1 MMYSIYTRQLMAEL
15 GKWGGFHRFNQ
26 VLVLAPRTREK
37 HLQFWSKQWIRCL
50 CWAVCSVWVSVRTAD
65 RQTDTATAAT
75 VEGPSLSRTA
85 DATLTFDFWL
95 LRLWRPL
102 WFMFMF
108 MLLLSRL
115 SLRCWQKPL
124 CVTLWNN
131 VFKHIGAELFLLL
144 SITVQRNHCVMVSCV
159 NIELQ
164 AIRCFRK
171 SRKKKNNKNTE
182 ITWPP

>member
-1 MMYSIYTRQLMAEL
+1 MAEL
-15 GKWGGFHRFNQ
+15 EKWGGFRCFNQ

-37 HLQFWSKQWIRCL
+37 HLQFLSKQWIRCL
-50 CWAVCSVWVSVRTAD
+50 CWAVCSVWVSVRTAE
-65 RQTDTATAAT
+65 RQTDTAMAAT

-95 LRLWRPL
+95 LRLWRQL

-108 MLLLSRL
+108 MLLFSRL

-131 VFKHIGAELFLLL
+131 VLKHIGAVISPTIHYSPKEPLCYGELCKHWIAGHMLLQKV
-144 SITVQRNHCVMVSCV
+144 T
-159 NIELQ
+159 
-164 AIRCFRK
+164 
-171 SRKKKNNKNTE
+171 
-182 ITWPP
+182 